1 MSQIWDTEQGV
12 SVQVRLKE
20 KEVLNLRNVV
30 LFALE
35 NQEEVENYLDVKL
48 NTNTLEVIYDML
60 SNAKKIMIGGQGK
73 HG

>member
-60 SNAKKIMIGGQGK
+60 SNAKKIMIGG
-73 HG
+73 